1 MPSQT
6 GCFLLSTGLGKA
18 AVPGERD
25 KCPADEH
32 EDDATIIRSGY
43 ISQGEQLMIGRKGAV
58 GDILGYFFDAKGD
71 VVTDIK
77 IHNELIGL
85 PLSSLKTIPVRVGV
99 AGGENK
105 AEAIAAAMKGGY
117 INALVTDQDTAAAI
131 LRS

>member
-1 MPSQT
+1 MSASGAVSQQ
-6 GCFLLSTGLGKA
+6 
-18 AVPGERD
+18 
-25 KCPADEH
+25 
-32 EDDATIIRSGY
+32 DDATIIRSGY
-43 ISQGEQLMIGRKGAV
+43 ISQGEQLMIGRKGVV

-85 PLSSLKTIPVRVGV
+85 PLSSLKTIPVRVGA

>member
-1 MPSQT
+1 MNK
-6 GCFLLSTGLGKA
+6 CISTFNLFITLG
-18 AVPGERD
+18 GHCTYFRRID
-25 KCPADEH
+25 H
-32 EDDATIIRSGY
+32 NF
-43 ISQGEQLMIGRKGAV
+43 
-58 GDILGYFFDAKGD
+58 LGYFFDAKGD

-85 PLSSLKTIPVRVGV
+85 PLSALKTIPVRVGV

>member
-1 MPSQT
+1 
-6 GCFLLSTGLGKA
+6 
-18 AVPGERD
+18 
-25 KCPADEH
+25 
-32 EDDATIIRSGY
+32 
-43 ISQGEQLMIGRKGAV
+43 MIGRKGAV

-85 PLSSLKTIPVRVGV
+85 PLSALKTIPVRPGWR
-99 AGGENK
+99 GRGENK

>member
-1 MPSQT
+1 MAQRPICRQKSVVKGIWQSIRCDRFRFPT
-6 GCFLLSTGLGKA
+6 VRT
-18 AVPGERD
+18 
-25 KCPADEH
+25 
-32 EDDATIIRSGY
+32 TIRGPVSY
-43 ISQGEQLMIGRKGAV
+43 THLGAV

-85 PLSSLKTIPVRVGV
+85 PLSALKTIPVRVGV